1 MASRRSRSH
10 ADWLGVG
17 RKELCRRVVSR
28 PRRAV
33 SRLRS
38 NNPCRLIPPLPS
50 PYRSDRLVIIHVFLL
65 VDAQVARPP
74 YLHNGARHAVALLK
88 CFFLFFFSF
97 FDKCTFNFARLS
109 FVAVSFREGCKKGIR
124 EWLDHP
130 CKLQFLPIDLGNR
143 NRRVCWSKRES
154 AFPST
159 KRRGKVYIRGGR
171 ALR

>member
-1 MASRRSRSH
+1 MASRSSRSH

-65 VDAQVARPP
+65 VDAQVARIYIMAPLTL
-74 YLHNGARHAVALLK
+74 LHYWSV
-88 CFFLFFFSF
+88 FSF
-97 FDKCTFNFARLS
+97 FSSSSFFNKCTLISLLLLLFKDVRKE
-109 FVAVSFREGCKKGIR
+109 FRERLVETSIVLANYNSCRSIWGAKIEGCVG
-124 EWLDHP
+124 
-130 CKLQFLPIDLGNR
+130 
-143 NRRVCWSKRES
+143 
-154 AFPST
+154 
-159 KRRGKVYIRGGR
+159 RRGKVHFQVQSGVEKCT
-171 ALR
+171 

>member
-88 CFFLFFFSF
+88 CFFLFFFF
-97 FDKCTFNFARLS
+97 F
-109 FVAVSFREGCKKGIR
+109 FR
-124 EWLDHP
+124 
-130 CKLQFLPIDLGNR
+130 
-143 NRRVCWSKRES
+143 
-154 AFPST
+154 
-159 KRRGKVYIRGGR
+159 
-171 ALR
+171 

>member
-88 CFFLFFFSF
+88 CFFLFFFFLFSINVHLISRVSLSLLF
-97 FDKCTFNFARLS
+97 LFEKDARKEFENGSIILANCNS
-109 FVAVSFREGCKKGIR
+109 SRSIWGTEIEGCVG
-124 EWLDHP
+124 
-130 CKLQFLPIDLGNR
+130 
-143 NRRVCWSKRES
+143 
-154 AFPST
+154 
-159 KRRGKVYIRGGR
+159 RRGKVHFQVQSGVEKCT
-171 ALR
+171 